1 MTAMATRLLTVCLL
15 LCALA
20 GCKKVNPIQVLEP
33 VDVTTGWYDAGILA
47 DGKNK
52 LVPTVQL
59 KLRNKSEAPIDGVQI
74 NAIFR
79 RVTEQ
84 EMWGEH
90 YGWAV
95 RNDALAPGASTSEIV
110 LRSSLGYT
118 GEQPRMQILQ
128 HSGFIDAKVEL
139 YLKKGSQVWAK
150 LGEFPIERQL
160 LTQ

>member
-1 MTAMATRLLTVCLL
+1 ME
-15 LCALA
+15 
-20 GCKKVNPIQVLEP
+20 VLEP
-33 VDVTTGWYDAGILA
+33 LEVTTGWYDSGLLA

-52 LVPTVQL
+52 LVPQVQL
-59 KLRNKSEAPIDGVQI
+59 KLRNKSNAPVTGVQI

-95 RNDALAPGASTSEIV
+95 RSDALAPGQATDEIV
-110 LRSSLGYT
+110 LRSTLGYT
-118 GEQPRMQILQ
+118 GEQARMQILQ

-160 LTQ
+160 ITR

>member
-1 MTAMATRLLTVCLL
+1 MHHIVALL
-15 LCALA
+15 ALTLAAA
-20 GCKKVNPIQVLEP
+20 GCTKVNPIEVLEP
-33 VDVTTGWYDAGILA
+33 VEVTTGWYDTGILA

-52 LVPTVQL
+52 LVPSVQL
-59 KLRNKSEAPIDGVQI
+59 KLRNKSDQPVDGVQI

-79 RVTEQ
+79 RVGEQ

-95 RNDALAPGASTSEIV
+95 RNHPLAPGGSTDAIV
-110 LRSSLGYT
+110 LRSALGYT
-118 GEQPRMQILQ
+118 GEQPRMQIMQ
-128 HSGFIDAKVEL
+128 HKDFIDAKVEL

>member
-1 MTAMATRLLTVCLL
+1 MAAVLGTCLTAGASACRRQP
-15 LCALA
+15 
-20 GCKKVNPIQVLEP
+20 NPTTVLEP
-33 VDVTTGWYDAGILA
+33 VEVVTGWYDAGIE

-52 LVPTVQL
+52 LVPSISL
-59 KLRNKSEAPIDGVQI
+59 KLRNKSEQPTRSVQI

-79 RVTEQ
+79 RVGEA

-95 RNDALAPGASTSEIV
+95 EREPLAPGQTTQPLV
-110 LRSSLGYT
+110 LRSGLGYT

-128 HSGFIDAKVEL
+128 HSQFVDAKVDIF
-139 YLKKGSQVWAK
+139 LKQGSTVWTK
-150 LGEFPIERQL
+150 LAEFPIQRQL

>member
-1 MTAMATRLLTVCLL
+1 MRTLVAVLSLIAASG
-15 LCALA
+15 CAR
-20 GCKKVNPIQVLEP
+20 VNPIEVLEP
-33 VDVTTGWYDAGILA
+33 LEVTTGWFDSGILA

-52 LVPTVQL
+52 LVPSVQL
-59 KLRNKSEAPIDGVQI
+59 KLRNKSDQPISSVQI

-90 YGWAV
+90 YGWVV
-95 RNDALAPGASTSEIV
+95 RSEELGPGQATEPIV

-160 LTQ
+160 LTR